1 MLLNQIIANHDKYQ
15 KRDTKVSSKTV
26 EAILKEGINLAKFQ
40 PIPLFPIGRGSW
52 CVAGDGHSRFEAIL
66 QLLAQG
72 KKLPKAWAKGKDWDI
87 PHLEVTQKD
96 AELLALT
103 ANLSRDN
110 FTPAEEAK
118 VFQEMLDRGMS
129 LEEVAKHAHKG
140 TGYVQNLLPLNFL
153 IREIKDAIGRS
164 PDSGGID
171 KHIASVMGSSFKKH
185 DIGPQQQQEIWHKVF
200 CKADLT
206 ANFVR
211 KFLERIAP
219 VMKEKQTQG
228 VLFEIPP
235 SVAGVLDD
243 MNKRSQNL
251 RRFQRGLAWLL
262 QALAE
267 SGESLVDLERVA
279 AVMELRNFLEGA
291 GERALEAIKNAT
303 EADAGVLSNIVLSK

>member
-1 MLLNQIIANHDKYQ
+1 MLLSLIFANHEKYQ
-15 KRDTKVSSKTV
+15 KRDTKVSPKTV
-26 EAILKEGINLAKFQ
+26 AAIVKEGIILSKFA
-40 PIPLFPIGRGSW
+40 PIPIFAVGKKW
-52 CVAGDGHSRFEAIL
+52 CVAGDGHSRYEAIL
-66 QLLAQG
+66 QLLNAG
-72 KKLPKAWAKGKDWDI
+72 KKLPKAWARGKDWDI

-118 VFQEMLDRGMS
+118 VFQEMLDRGMPI
-129 LEEVAKHAHKG
+129 EEVARHAHKG
-140 TGYVQNLLPLNFL
+140 VGYVQNLLPLNFL

-171 KHIASVMGSSFKKH
+171 KHIASVMGAAFKKH
-185 DIGPQQQQEIWHKVF
+185 VIEAQQQQEIWQKVF

-219 VMKEKQTQG
+219 AMQAKQSQG
-228 VLFEIPP
+228 ELFEIPP
-235 SVAGVLDD
+235 SAMEVVEK

-262 QALAE
+262 QAIQDSDDVLD
-267 SGESLVDLERVA
+267 DLDQEP
-279 AVMELRNFLEGA
+279 AVIELRNFLEGA
-291 GERALEAIKNAT
+291 GERALQAIVNAT
-303 EADAGVLSNIVLSK
+303 ESDAGLLSNVVLAEK